1 VNDLLQFDPAAA
13 PPPEPLAVRLYPDPV
28 LRRKSAPV
36 TAFDAA
42 LAELARRM
50 AATMLADEGAGLA
63 ANQIGRAIRLLVILE
78 RPEAEAPKEE
88 EDEAPEAPSPLPPGE
103 GQSEIASTEPEG
115 PSPQPS
121 PEGGGIPP
129 PPPPPPPPRVRVLV
143 LVNPELVAAEGRQE
157 DEERCLSFPPREF
170 RARIR
175 RALSVRVRYQDLE
188 GQGGELAAEGFLA
201 RVLQHEL
208 DHLEGILFVDRASA
222 VKRFTLRKHLK
233 EMEADFRRASA
244 PRGA

>member
-42 LAELARRM
+42 LGELARRM

-63 ANQIGRAIRLLVILE
+63 ANQVGQAIRLLVILE
-78 RPEAEAPKEE
+78 RPEAPAPEEEAPAAPAAPAEPAE
-88 EDEAPEAPSPLPPGE
+88 PAAEA
-103 GQSEIASTEPEG
+103 T
-115 PSPQPS
+115 
-121 PEGGGIPP
+121 PP
-129 PPPPPPPPRVRVLV
+129 PPPPSPPSPPRVRV

-157 DEERCLSFPPREF
+157 DEERCLSFPPREL
-170 RARIR
+170 RARVR
-175 RALSVRVRYQDLE
+175 RAAAVRVRYQDLD
-188 GQGGELAAEGFLA
+188 GSSGELAAEGFLA

-244 PRGA
+244 PR